1 MDNQLQQIADDIVRF
16 DPDLFGTLTEI
27 SFGSDNN
34 FKLKRILDWGN
45 KWQTSSQE
53 QVTER
58 FPQEPS

>member
-1 MDNQLQQIADDIVRF
+1 MEKQLQELAEDIVTH

-27 SFGSDNN
+27 FYGDDNK

-45 KWQTSSQE
+45 KWQTLSQE